1 MPQSIS
7 YLIETS
13 AICRVVL
20 RFITSAADIYR
31 VAMTL
36 GAASTSHA
44 GSVQRT
50 LFASQ

>member
-1 MPQSIS
+1 MLQSIS
-7 YLIETS
+7 FLFETS

-20 RFITSAADIYR
+20 RLITNAADIYR

-44 GSVQRT
+44 GSVQPT